1 MVVTFTDSGDKDDI
15 YQLKFVFKAAASPGG
30 GIGPTGV
37 SGLNEVA
44 SGSATSLVDGEVDVI
59 SDDTKYEVVVGDR
72 TPSPTGMQKDDSDFD
87 FSDQVTISVSDKGV
101 VTINR
106 KGGDDGALDAGDY
119 RMVIPVVITHKA
131 SGIAFTREVTV
142 TFTIGNPVNDQAE
155 TDSSAIQ
162 VVTTDDYKVE
172 EDADTVKS
180 GDLKRIYNV
189 HYRAGHSFQ
198 TTDELISGLRL
209 KDAVG
214 ASGDLGL
221 PGGEIG
227 SGTAIA
233 VKWGDHEP
241 SDNGEVTVTFTD
253 SGDKDDKY
261 QIKFVFKAAASPGA
275 GVGPTGASGL
285 NEVADGSPTSLVA
298 DPVDVISDDTAYE
311 VASTD
316 RAPSPTGMQ
325 KDDKDFDFS
334 DQVTISVSDKGVVTI
349 NRKGGDDG
357 ALDAGDYQMVIPV
370 VITHKASGIA
380 FTREVTVTFTIAN
393 PVSDIAETDS
403 SAIQVVTTADYKVEE
418 DADTVKSGDLKRIY
432 NVHYRSGHSFQTTD
446 ELISG
451 LRLKDAVGA
460 SGDLGLPGGKVS
472 SGTAI
477 AVKWGSHEPSDNGEV
492 TVTFTDSGDK
502 DDTYRIK
509 FVFKAAA
516 SPGDGVGPTGVS
528 GLNEVASGTPT
539 SLVDGAVD
547 VISDD
552 TKYEVVS
559 DDQAPSPTGMQKDGS
574 AFDFSDQV
582 TISVSDKGVVTINRK
597 GGADGALD
605 AGSYRMVIPV
615 VITHKDSGIKSTKDV
630 TVSFTVEPKPEE
642 ALPPVAGSMNEP
654 GERIQ
659 TVIAVPEPILPPG
672 NPIAPDSAT
681 SATVAAAIIAQT
693 VEIRTQAVN
702 EQQRGESSDLDG
714 KFEGVRK
721 QQAQTERPPAPE
733 RSDTVRALSITGSLE
748 SRKDAGKGINS
759 EIALAR
765 SDEMTAKAAG
775 KKAVVVDKITSSV
788 ANAEMSELLVALSA
802 EPPPAAVIGTPQL
815 AAPPTV
821 ASVALTTSG
830 VPDANPSADLGLPVN
845 DQITGRPADFRSFS
859 LSAVGEDGTGIL
871 RLEDDETV
879 VGLEDGSELPAGLTF
894 DSFLAEFKLDKNIY
908 RGGQA
913 EIVLRVRDE
922 EGNERLVKVNLTEY
936 LRYLMEEQET
946 AEGEATEEEQEVT
959 EEEQEAT
966 EEEKT
971 EEEDEGETPPR
982 AEPRN

>member
-1 MVVTFTDSGDKDDI
+1 M
-15 YQLKFVFKAAASPGG
+15 
-30 GIGPTGV
+30 
-37 SGLNEVA
+37 
-44 SGSATSLVDGEVDVI
+44 VDGEVDVI
-59 SDDTKYEVVVGDR
+59 SDDTAYEVASGNR
-72 TPSPTGMQKDDSDFD
+72 APSPTGMQKDDSDFD

-106 KGGDDGALDAGDY
+106 KGGDDGELAAGRY
-119 RMVIPVVITHKA
+119 QMVIPVVITHKA
-131 SGIAFTREVTV
+131 SGIAFTRDVTV

-155 TDSSAIQ
+155 ADSSDIEE
-162 VVTTDDYKVE
+162 VTTADYKVE
-172 EDADTVKS
+172 EDTDTVKS

-189 HYRAGHSFQ
+189 HYRSGHSFQ

-209 KDAVG
+209 KDAVAADG
-214 ASGDLGL
+214 ALGL
-221 PGGEIG
+221 PGGKIG
-227 SGTAIA
+227 SGAPIA
-233 VKWGDHEP
+233 VKWGDHSP
-241 SDNGEVTVTFTD
+241 SDNGEVVVTFTD
-253 SGDKDDKY
+253 SGDKDDRY
-261 QIKFVFKAAASPGA
+261 RIKFVFKAAASPGG

-285 NEVADGSPTSLVA
+285 NEVASNTPTSLV
-298 DPVDVISDDTAYE
+298 DGEVDVISDDAKYE
-311 VASTD
+311 VASGN
-316 RAPSPTGMQ
+316 RAPSPKDMQ

-334 DQVTISVSDKGVVTI
+334 DKVTVSVSDKGVVTI

-393 PVSDIAETDS
+393 PVNDQAETAGSD
-403 SAIQVVTTADYKVEE
+403 IQVVTTADYKVEE

-460 SGDLGLPGGKVS
+460 SGDLGLPGGKIG

-477 AVKWGSHEPSDNGEV
+477 AVKWGDHKPSDNGEV
-492 TVTFTDSGDK
+492 VVTFTDSGDK
-502 DDTYRIK
+502 DDKYQIK

-516 SPGDGVGPTGVS
+516 SPGAGVSPTGAS
-528 GLNEVASGTPT
+528 GLLEVASGAPT
-539 SLVDGAVD
+539 GLVDGAVD

-552 TKYEVVS
+552 AKYEVVLE
-559 DDQAPSPTGMQKDGS
+559 DQAPSPTGMQKDDS
-574 AFDFSDQV
+574 DFDFSGKV

-597 GGADGALD
+597 GGDDGALD

-615 VITHKDSGIKSTKDV
+615 VITHKDSGIKSTKEV
-630 TVSFTVEPKPEE
+630 TVSFTVTKPEPE
-642 ALPPVAGSMNEP
+642 EPPPLVAGIRNEP

-659 TVIAVPEPILPPG
+659 PAIAVPEPTSPPG

-693 VEIRTQAVN
+693 VEMRTGAVN

-714 KFEGVRK
+714 KFEVVRK
-721 QQAQTERPPAPE
+721 QQARTERPPAPE

-748 SRKDAGKGINS
+748 SRKDASKGINS

-775 KKAVVVDKITSSV
+775 KKAVVMDKITSSV

-815 AAPPTV
+815 ATTPTV
-821 ASVALTTSG
+821 ESIALTTSG
-830 VPDANPSADLGLPVN
+830 VPDATPSADLALPVS
-845 DQITGRPADFRSFS
+845 DQITGRSADFRSFS

-908 RGGQA
+908 RDGQA

-971 EEEDEGETPPR
+971 EEEDEGEPPP
-982 AEPRN
+982 EPTLATNGNGSATASWETFTSKLEQSGQEFDRDLNALLAHLRHLDKGKSL